1 MVSRRERRR
10 SDASRVNQVDQAW
23 LTVNRALRKQRR
35 KVRDRW
41 S

>member
-1 MVSRRERRR
+1 MASRKEWRR